1 MQPMLNSVNTSLNQG
16 LNYGAR
22 LGERLDEL
30 KREGR
35 YRVFTELDRP
45 AGEFPRVRWHSAQGS
60 RQVVVWCSNDYM
72 GMGHHPSVRRAMRSA
87 IDEGATGAGGTR
99 NIAGTNSR
107 HVELETLLAK
117 LHDKPSA
124 LTFSSGYA
132 ANLACLSVLG
142 SVLPNTVILSDGD
155 NHNSMIEGIRRSGA
169 ERRVFKHNDARDLEA
184 HLKTI
189 PLDQPKLIAF
199 ESVYSMSGNIS
210 PIADFI
216 ELAKRYNAFTYIDE
230 VHAVGMYGAKGGGV
244 CQELGL
250 DQHIDVIQGTLGKAY
265 GMQGGYVAGS
275 IEAVDCIRSF
285 GNAFIFSTSLAPVLA
300 AGAIASVTQLMRS
313 QVERL
318 AQRDRVT
325 RVKRLLLQAGIP
337 VMPSMSHIVP
347 VLIGDA
353 VKAKR
358 LSDHLLQR
366 HGIYLQPIN
375 YPTVPMGTERLRI
388 TPGPLH
394 TDAMIDDL
402 VNAMVAS
409 FQALGLPLREAEYVA
424 EAA

>member
-1 MQPMLNSVNTSLNQG
+1 M
-16 LNYGAR
+16 
-22 LGERLDEL
+22 
-30 KREGR
+30 
-35 YRVFTELDRP
+35 
-45 AGEFPRVRWHSAQGS
+45 
-60 RQVVVWCSNDYM
+60 VVWCSNDYL
-72 GMGHHPSVRRAMRSA
+72 GMGHHPSVRRAMRAA

-107 HVELETLLAK
+107 HVELEALLAE
-117 LHDKPSA
+117 LHGKPSA

-142 SVLPNTVILSDGD
+142 SVLPNTIILSDGD

-189 PLDQPKLIAF
+189 PVDQPKLIAF

-216 ELAKRYNAFTYIDE
+216 ELAKRYNALTYIDE

-250 DQHIDVIQGTLGKAY
+250 SDHIDVIQGTLGKAY

-275 IEAVDCIRSF
+275 VEAVDCIRSF

-313 QVERL
+313 QTERL

-325 RVKRLLLQAGIP
+325 RVKRLLSQAGIP

-347 VLIGDA
+347 VLVGDA

-366 HGIYLQPIN
+366 HAIYLQPIN

-394 TDAMIDDL
+394 TDAMVDDL

>member
-1 MQPMLNSVNTSLNQG
+1 
-16 LNYGAR
+16 
-22 LGERLDEL
+22 
-30 KREGR
+30 
-35 YRVFTELDRP
+35 
-45 AGEFPRVRWHSAQGS
+45 
-60 RQVVVWCSNDYM
+60 
-72 GMGHHPSVRRAMRSA
+72 
-87 IDEGATGAGGTR
+87 
-99 NIAGTNSR
+99 
-107 HVELETLLAK
+107 
-117 LHDKPSA
+117 
-124 LTFSSGYA
+124 
-132 ANLACLSVLG
+132 
-142 SVLPNTVILSDGD
+142 
-155 NHNSMIEGIRRSGA
+155 
-169 ERRVFKHNDARDLEA
+169 
-184 HLKTI
+184 
-189 PLDQPKLIAF
+189 
-199 ESVYSMSGNIS
+199 MSGNIS

-275 IEAVDCIRSF
+275 VEAVDCIRSF

-318 AQRDRVT
+318 AQRDRVA
-325 RVKRLLLQAGIP
+325 RVKRLLSQAGIP

-347 VLIGDA
+347 VLVGDA

-375 YPTVPMGTERLRI
+375 YPTVAMGTERLRI

-402 VNAMVAS
+402 VNAMVSS

>member
-1 MQPMLNSVNTSLNQG
+1 MMMEPA
-16 LNYGAR
+16 LNYVARLGAR
-22 LGERLDEL
+22 LDDL

-45 AGEFPRVRWHSAQGS
+45 AGEFPRVRWHSSQGN
-60 RQVVVWCSNDYM
+60 RQVVVWCSNDYL
-72 GMGHHPSVRRAMRSA
+72 GMGHHPSVRRAMRAA

-107 HVELETLLAK
+107 HVELETLLAD
-117 LHDKPSA
+117 LHDKPAA

-142 SVLPNTVILSDGD
+142 SVLPNTVVLSDGD

-169 ERRVFKHNDARDLEA
+169 ERHVFKHNDARDLEA

-189 PLDQPKLIAF
+189 PIERPKLIAF

-230 VHAVGMYGAKGGGV
+230 VHAVGMYGTRGGGV
-244 CQELGL
+244 SQELGL
-250 DQHIDVIQGTLGKAY
+250 SDQIDVIQGTLGKAF

-275 IEAVDCIRSF
+275 AEAVDCIRSF

-300 AGAIASVTQLMRS
+300 AGAIASVSQLMRS
-313 QVERL
+313 QTERL
-318 AQRDRVT
+318 AQRDRVA
-325 RVKRLLLQAGIP
+325 RVKRLLKQAGIP
-337 VMPSMSHIVP
+337 VMASMSHIVP
-347 VLIGDA
+347 VLVGDA

-366 HGIYLQPIN
+366 HAIYLQPIN
-375 YPTVPMGTERLRI
+375 YPTVPIGTERLRI

-402 VNAMVAS
+402 VGALVAS
-409 FQALGLPLREAEYVA
+409 FQTLGLPLRETEYVA

>member
-1 MQPMLNSVNTSLNQG
+1 MQSTLNSLNKNANQG

-22 LGERLDEL
+22 LGARLDEL
-30 KREGR
+30 RREGR
-35 YRVFTELDRP
+35 YRVFTEMDRP
-45 AGEFPRVRWHSAQGS
+45 AGEFPRVRWHSAQGN
-60 RQVVVWCSNDYM
+60 RQVVVWCSNDYLS
-72 GMGHHPSVRRAMRSA
+72 MGHHPSVRRAMRAA

-107 HVELETLLAK
+107 HVELEALLAK

-124 LTFSSGYA
+124 LRFSSGYA

-169 ERRVFKHNDARDLEA
+169 ERHVFKHNDARDLEA

-189 PLDQPKLIAF
+189 PINQPKLIAF

-216 ELAKRYNAFTYIDE
+216 ELANRYNAFTYIDE
-230 VHAVGMYGAKGGGV
+230 VHAVGMCGAKGGGV

-250 DQHIDVIQGTLGKAY
+250 DQHIDVIQSTLGKAY
-265 GMQGGYVAGS
+265 GMQGGYVAGG

-318 AQRDRVT
+318 AQRDRVA
-325 RVKRLLLQAGIP
+325 RVKRVLLQAGVP
-337 VMPSMSHIVP
+337 VMASMSHIVP
-347 VLIGDA
+347 VLVGDA

-394 TDAMIDDL
+394 TDSMIDDL